1 MRSPRKVELGT
12 SKLQQPALA
21 AFSQSVSEL
30 GQVQSEDGKALLVLL
45 SFLAPENAI
54 HVDNLLLGASP
65 RKRWTAQGAITD
77 MDAVNAGL
85 FPELCNLLSD
95 RGKLTAALGELGISG
110 LNNHGNGTYSLEKT
124 ISDSIRRSVPPE
136 YLRSWRCQAL
146 LVAYRAVSWKYTEPL
161 NPNTQLFLP
170 HVRHTLH
177 ETKNFNDPLPRNI
190 QIDLATTL
198 LEASRLPNLSWKRF
212 ALDEAAVLS
221 KDFANWEIDCRIA
234 QSRAVLARITGQ
246 VDQAFA
252 CLDATRKMPSNADQ
266 KSHSVLGQE
275 ILQRALNSIQVE
287 RLQEARELLDSWKP
301 LTNHPSPLE
310 KIIIFRKTLL
320 MGSLLRFQG
329 TFEESITHLR
339 SAHELLDASDEIAFD
354 EELRD
359 LFCELADT
367 LRELD
372 NPQLAETYLQSEIA
386 RRTVIG
392 ITASAASLELCLAEA
407 LFAQGRLKAAEV
419 ICKNIRDRPALL
431 RFERLRLHLLFGR
444 LYFETND
451 LDSLTH
457 WSAALKEAGNFRLTN
472 GRTTRII
479 VLSICD
485 ILRRLGHTEL
495 VQQSMQQVA
504 FLDEAADPMAIN
516 HWIAGMRHWQQ
527 YLQSSRSKI

>member
-1 MRSPRKVELGT
+1 MGT
-12 SKLQQPALA
+12 SKLQQSALA
-21 AFSQSVSEL
+21 ALSESVSEL
-30 GQVQSEDGKALLVLL
+30 GQVQSKDGKALLVLL

-54 HVDNLLLGASP
+54 HVDNLFLGASP
-65 RKRWTAQGAITD
+65 RKRWTAQGAITH

-95 RGKLTAALGELGISG
+95 RGRLTGALGELEISG
-110 LNNHGNGTYSLEKT
+110 LYNHGNETHSLEKT
-124 ISDSIRRSVPPE
+124 VSDSIRESIPPE

-146 LVAYRAVSWKYTEPL
+146 LVAYRGISWKYTEPL
-161 NPNTQLFLP
+161 NPNTPLFLP

-177 ETKNFNDPLPRNI
+177 ETKSFGDTLPRNI
-190 QIDLATTL
+190 QIDLVTTL
-198 LEASRLPNLSWKRF
+198 LEATRLPKLSWKRF

-234 QSRAVLARITGQ
+234 QSRAVVARITGQ

-252 CLDATRKMPSNADQ
+252 CLDATREMPSTADQ

-275 ILQRALNSIQVE
+275 ILQRVLNSIQVE
-287 RLQEARELLDSWKP
+287 RLQEAKELLDSWEP

-310 KIIIFRKTLL
+310 RVIIFRKALL
-320 MGSLLRFQG
+320 MGRLLRFQG
-329 TFEESITHLR
+329 AFEESIAHLR
-339 SAHELLDASDEIAFD
+339 SAHELLDASDEISFD
-354 EELRD
+354 EDLRD

-372 NPQLAETYLQSEIA
+372 NLQLAETYLQSEIA
-386 RRTVIG
+386 RRTDNQ
-392 ITASAASLELCLAEA
+392 ITAGTSSLELCLAEV
-407 LFAQGRLKAAEV
+407 LFAQGRLEAAEV
-419 ICKNIRDRPALL
+419 ICKKIRDRPALL
-431 RFERLRLHLLFGR
+431 KFERLRLHLLFGR
-444 LYFETND
+444 LYFEAND

-457 WSAALKEAGNFRLTN
+457 WSAALKEAGNFHLTN

-485 ILRRLGHTEL
+485 ILRRLGDTEL
-495 VQQSMQQVA
+495 VQKSMQQVA

-516 HWIAGMRHWQQ
+516 YWIAGMRHWQQ
-527 YLQSSRSKI
+527 HLQSSRSKI